1 LLQEQIQ
8 ELTQCYPGLSETD
21 QSKFGVTLSGPVA
34 FEASFGNNEISD
46 VFDVE
51 MFIPHEFPDAHP
63 VVWEAGCRISRDF
76 THVNIDGSFCLA
88 VPLDINEVLS
98 DDPSLLGFV
107 DKLLVPY
114 LYSYCHWEKFKEMPF
129 GERSH
134 GAKGYLEYYLD
145 LFNTKNMNSVLRGV
159 IDLLVYGYRPHEK
172 CACGSGRK
180 ALRCHPT
187 ESRKIAKSPFK
198 SRMTWEVRIILD
210 SLESHD
216 KLRVYSDQ

>member
-1 LLQEQIQ
+1 MLQEQIQ
-8 ELTQCYPGLSETD
+8 ELTECYPGLSERG

-63 VVWEAGCRISRDF
+63 VVWEAGCRISKDF

-98 DDPSLLGFV
+98 KNPSLLGFV
-107 DKLLVPY
+107 DNLLIPY
-114 LYSYCHWEKFKEMPF
+114 LYSYCYWEKFKEMPY

-134 GAKGYLEYYLD
+134 GAKGYLEYYLE
-145 LFNTKNMNSVLRGV
+145 LFNTKNVSSVLRGV
-159 IDLLVYGYRPHEK
+159 ISLLVDGYKPHEK
-172 CACGSGRK
+172 CACGSEKK
-180 ALRCHPT
+180 ALRCHPFA
-187 ESRKIAKSPFK
+187 SKKIAKSPFK
-198 SRMTWEVRIILD
+198 NQMIYEIERII
-210 SLESHD
+210 ESC
-216 KLRVYSDQ
+216 RN

>member
-8 ELTQCYPGLSETD
+8 ELTQCYPGLSETN

-34 FEASFGNNEISD
+34 FEVSFGNNEISD

-63 VVWEAGCRISRDF
+63 VVWEAGCRISKDF

-88 VPLDINEVLS
+88 VPLDINEVLR

-145 LFNTKNMNSVLRGV
+145 LFGSKDKFSVLRGV
-159 IDLLVYGYRPHEK
+159 AALLTNGYSPHEK
-172 CACGSGRK
+172 CACGSGK
-180 ALRCHPT
+180 KTLRCHPV
-187 ESRKIAKSPFK
+187 ESKKIVKSLFK
-198 SRMTWEVRIILD
+198 SQMIYEVERI
-210 SLESHD
+210 LESFN
-216 KLRVYSDQ
+216 V

>member
-1 LLQEQIQ
+1 MLQEQIQ
-8 ELTQCYPGLSETD
+8 ELIQFYPGLSETN
-21 QSKFGVTLSGPVA
+21 QSKFGVTVSGLLA
-34 FEASFGNNEISD
+34 FEASFGGHEISD
-46 VFDVE
+46 VFGVE

-63 VVWEAGCRISRDF
+63 VVWEAGSRISKDF

-145 LFNTKNMNSVLRGV
+145 LFGSKDKFSVLRGV
-159 IDLLVYGYRPHEK
+159 AALLTNGYSPHEK
-172 CACGSGRK
+172 CACGSGK
-180 ALRCHPT
+180 KTLRCHPF
-187 ESRKIAKSPFK
+187 ESKKIVKSPFK
-198 SRMTWEVRIILD
+198 RQMIYEVERILD
-210 SLESHD
+210 SLST
-216 KLRVYSDQ
+216 

>member
-1 LLQEQIQ
+1 MLQEQIQ
-8 ELTQCYPGLSETD
+8 ELTQYYPGLSERG

-63 VVWEAGCRISRDF
+63 VVWEAGCRITQDF
-76 THVNIDGSFCLA
+76 THVNIDRSFCLA
-88 VPLDINEVLS
+88 VPLDISEVLS

-145 LFNTKNMNSVLRGV
+145 LFGSKDKFSVLRGV
-159 IDLLVYGYRPHEK
+159 AALLTNGYSPHEK
-172 CACGSGRK
+172 CACGSGK
-180 ALRCHPT
+180 KTLRCHSD
-187 ESRKIAKSPFK
+187 ESKKIARSPFK
-198 SRMTWEVRIILD
+198 ARIISEIKCIVD
-210 SLESHD
+210 SLW
-216 KLRVYSDQ
+216 

>member
-1 LLQEQIQ
+1 MLQEQIQ
-8 ELTQCYPGLSETD
+8 ELTQCYRGLSETN

-34 FEASFGNNEISD
+34 FEVSFGNNEISD

-63 VVWEAGCRISRDF
+63 VVWEAGCRISKDF

-88 VPLDINEVLS
+88 VPLDINEVLR

-134 GAKGYLEYYLD
+134 GVKGYLEYYLD
-145 LFNTKNMNSVLRGV
+145 LFGSKDKFSVLRGV
-159 IDLLVYGYRPHEK
+159 AALLTNGYSPHEK
-172 CACGSGRK
+172 CACGSGK
-180 ALRCHPT
+180 KTLRCHPV
-187 ESRKIAKSPFK
+187 ESKKIVKSLFK
-198 SRMTWEVRIILD
+198 SQMIYEVERI
-210 SLESHD
+210 LESFN
-216 KLRVYSDQ
+216 V

>member
-1 LLQEQIQ
+1 MLQEQIQ
-8 ELTQCYPGLSETD
+8 ELTQCYPGLSETN

-34 FEASFGNNEISD
+34 FEVSFGNNEISD

-63 VVWEAGCRISRDF
+63 VVWEAGCRISKDF

-88 VPLDINEVLS
+88 VPLDINEVLR

-134 GAKGYLEYYLD
+134 GVKGYLEYYLD
-145 LFNTKNMNSVLRGV
+145 LFGSKDKFSVLRGV
-159 IDLLVYGYRPHEK
+159 AALLTNGYSPHEK
-172 CACGSGRK
+172 CACGSGK
-180 ALRCHPT
+180 KTLRCHPV
-187 ESRKIAKSPFK
+187 ESKKIVKSLFK
-198 SRMTWEVRIILD
+198 SQMIYEVERI
-210 SLESHD
+210 LESFN
-216 KLRVYSDQ
+216 V